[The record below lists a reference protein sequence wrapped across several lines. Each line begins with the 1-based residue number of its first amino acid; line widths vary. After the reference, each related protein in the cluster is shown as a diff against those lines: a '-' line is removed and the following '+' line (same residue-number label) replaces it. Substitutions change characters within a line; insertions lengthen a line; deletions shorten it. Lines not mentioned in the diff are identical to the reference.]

1 MDYDTIN
8 NIRDTI
14 LYRNNDEKKSAYR
27 NCIEYVIKHDDYCSS
42 FSVDELEKLLNN
54 PDEQTDD
61 NRADWTFHDYL
72 NLDEGIKLFELA
84 CQKYGY
90 KLWNGNAWHNK
101 TCKRNCPLADFCNK
115 YTVDI
120 NGERLCRG
128 QVYCREINWKDLPDD
143 TSIYKQDG
151 SLYITKKQDDQSFS
165 NFFEFSLDIIDFG
178 WSKRGGSQIT
188 GGNVILKLYKEA
200 IDKYNEP
207 EFINERTEMM
217 KTL

>member
-1 MDYDTIN
+1 MIDVEK
-8 NIRDTI
+8 IRDTI
-14 LYRNNDEKKSAYR
+14 LYRNDDEKKAAYR
-27 NCIEYVIKHDDYCSS
+27 KCIEYIIKHDEFCSS
-42 FSVDELEKLLNN
+42 LSVDEFENLLNN

-72 NLDEGIKLFELA
+72 SLDEGSKLFELA

-128 QVYCREINWKDLPDD
+128 QVYSREISWKDLSQD
-143 TSIYKQDG
+143 TPIYKQDG
-151 SLYITKKQDDQSFS
+151 SIYITKKQDVQSFIA
-165 NFFEFSLDIIDFG
+165 FFEFSLDLFEFG
-178 WSKRGGSQIT
+178 WYKKDGSQIT

-200 IDKYNEP
+200 LSEL
-207 EFINERTEMM
+207 T
-217 KTL
+217 